1 MSIRAIA
8 FDYGMVLSGPPEPA
22 ARAQLLRLTGLT
34 EAAFEPLY
42 WVDRH
47 DYDLGQLNGLEFW
60 RKFVRDAQIGLSD
73 DALQSLNDW
82 DARMWTTENP
92 AMIRWQ
98 QRLRGEGFA
107 TGILS
112 NMGDAVLAS
121 IERNL
126 PWVRDFDTHIWSY
139 QHGCAKPDPAIYR
152 LLLQG
157 LGTAPEETLFLD
169 DKQINIDAAHRIGMQ
184 ALVFTDVAQL
194 RQDLISIGLDNEL
207 PLPE

>member
-22 ARAQLLRLTGLT
+22 ARAQLLRLTGLD
-34 EAAFEPLY
+34 EDAFEALY

-47 DYDLGQLNGLEFW
+47 AYDRGELSGLEFW
-60 RKFVRDAQIGLSD
+60 RKFASDARLSLD
-73 DALQSLNDW
+73 DDTLHALNAW
-82 DARMWTTENP
+82 DARMWTTENH

-98 QRLRGEGFA
+98 QRLRSEGFA
-107 TGILS
+107 TAILS

-126 PWVRDFDTHIWSY
+126 PWARDFDAHIWSY
-139 QHGCAKPDPAIYR
+139 QHGCAKPELDIYY
-152 LLLQG
+152 LLLQR

-169 DKQINIDAAHRIGMQ
+169 DKQVNIDAAHRVGMH
-184 ALVFTDVAQL
+184 ALVFTNVAQL
-194 RQDLISIGLDNEL
+194 CQDLISIRLDTEL
-207 PLPE
+207 PLPD

>member
-1 MSIRAIA
+1 MSIRAVA
-8 FDYGMVLSGPPEPA
+8 FDYGMVLSGQPEPA

-47 DYDLGQLNGLEFW
+47 AYDLGELSGMEFW
-60 RKFVRDAQIGLSD
+60 RKFARDAQIALND
-73 DALQSLNDW
+73 DTLHSLNEW

-92 AMIRWQ
+92 GMIRWQ
-98 QRLRGEGFA
+98 QRLRSEGFA

-126 PWVRDFDTHIWSY
+126 PWVRDFDAHIWSY
-139 QHGCAKPDPAIYR
+139 RHGCAKPDPAIYR

-194 RQDLISIGLDNEL
+194 QQDLISIGLDNEL

>member
-22 ARAQLLRLTGLT
+22 ARAQLLRITGLS
-34 EAAFEPLY
+34 EEQFESLY

-47 DYDLGQLNGLEFW
+47 DYDRGELTGLEFW
-60 RKFVRDAQIGLSD
+60 QKLARDARLHLD
-73 DALQSLNDW
+73 EDALHRLNTW
-82 DARMWTTENP
+82 DAAMWTTENP
-92 AMIRWQ
+92 PMIRWQ
-98 QRLRGEGFA
+98 QRLRSQGFA

-121 IERNL
+121 IEQNL
-126 PWVRDFDTHIWSY
+126 PWTRDFDAHIWSY
-139 QHGCAKPDPAIYR
+139 QHRCAKPEPVIYR
-152 LLLQG
+152 LLLQA

-169 DKQINIDAAHRIGMQ
+169 DKQVNIDAALRIGMQ

-194 RQDLISIGLDNEL
+194 RQDLISIGLDSEL